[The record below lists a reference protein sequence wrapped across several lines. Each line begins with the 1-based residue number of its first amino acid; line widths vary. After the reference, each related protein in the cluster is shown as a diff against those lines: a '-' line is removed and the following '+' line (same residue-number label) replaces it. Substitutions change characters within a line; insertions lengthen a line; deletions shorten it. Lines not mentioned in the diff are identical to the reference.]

1 MDNKNSSKKSKIKI
15 TDFTS
20 NQDIEEV
27 LDENFD
33 TKLKVNKMH
42 DEKIQ
47 KQIDINNKIELSSQK
62 EVDIGIDLLVNKEKT
77 KPNLI
82 DEVKEEQ
89 KEVIKEDNAFDLF
102 KDDVKDTKNVEE
114 EILKNLENMDGES
127 RLSKDEID
135 AYLDK
140 TEKQKED
147 PKLAEDINYQLEEN
161 FNKDANVNS
170 PDYKEQQ
177 ENFQP
182 NFQPNFQQNYQPQAF
197 VQIDPI
203 KEKEEKQD
211 ILFKLDK
218 YRRLGIQG
226 IKRFNMSSDLDEM
239 RFELDKIKKQRE
251 LEASVKFQR
260 KALIAVVTGAELLN
274 SKFDMFDFKLDG
286 WSEKIHED
294 INDYDE
300 VFEELYE
307 KYKDRAKL
315 APELK
320 LMFMVGGSAFM
331 YHITNSMFKNSV
343 PGMQD
348 IMRQNPELMKQFAN
362 AAINQMDGNKRNAA
376 QFFNNFAP
384 QNRNEP
390 PMPPPRNT
398 YNQGSSYPQAMNQG
412 RQQFSQVPSQTPREQ
427 YRPGPEP
434 RRQFMNMPQKDDQK
448 PSAQIFNNGSKKIPP
463 PVGVEDILNELESN
477 SDINEVISRTS
488 NTDKNIS
495 LKSNKKSKKSFNI
508 KLGE

>member
-1 MDNKNSSKKSKIKI
+1 MDNTDLSKKGNKIKI

-33 TKLKVNKMH
+33 TKLKVNRMH
-42 DEKIQ
+42 DDKLQ

-62 EVDIGIDLLVNKEKT
+62 EVDIGIDLLVNKDKT
-77 KPNLI
+77 KPSLVNEI
-82 DEVKEEQ
+82 KEEK
-89 KEVIKEDNAFDLF
+89 KEIIKEDNAFDLF
-102 KDDVKDTKNVEE
+102 KEDIDNSKKVEE

-140 TEKQKED
+140 NEKKKEE
-147 PKLAEDINYQLEEN
+147 PKLAEDINYQLEEQFKPESDKNLENTN
-161 FNKDANVNS
+161 FN
-170 PDYKEQQ
+170 E
-177 ENFQP
+177 
-182 NFQPNFQQNYQPQAF
+182 QQNYQQNYQNNYNPQSF
-197 VQIDPI
+197 VQVDPI

-239 RFELDKIKKQRE
+239 RYELDKIKKQRE

-286 WSEKIHED
+286 WSEKMHED

-300 VFEELYE
+300 VFEELYD
-307 KYKDRAKL
+307 KYKDRAKM

-376 QFFNNFAP
+376 NFFNNFAP
-384 QNRNEP
+384 QNRNNP

-398 YNQGSSYPQAMNQG
+398 SNRGSSYPSAMNQG
-412 RQQFSQVPSQTPREQ
+412 NQQYSEIPRQSSQEQ

-434 RRQFMNMPQKDDQK
+434 RRQFMNMPQKNEQKK